1 MAAGGAGTPSSCPA
15 TAAPPL
21 ESLFQLLL
29 SNACAAAPQFQLPA
43 ATLGAFVSA
52 VKDHYVAANPYH
64 NFHHAVSVMHLVYMV
79 MHDEPAAT
87 EHLTP
92 VHRLAALLASLCHD
106 VGHRGKNNA
115 FESEVESDLALNYND
130 VSGPGSSP
138 SLASRGEQ
146 SLTRFPRAAVP
157 HSLPPGSSPS
167 LACATCGVRLLAR
180 ACSLPPPQPLSLTPT
195 SPASLTRSRL
205 LTYSHPSPTTSAHPP
220 TRPPPFLPP
229 RTNDS
234 AARPLIRPPS
244 RRCRCWRITTAR

>member
-1 MAAGGAGTPSSCPA
+1 VAAGGAGTPSSCSA

-21 ESLFQLLL
+21 ESLLQLLL

-43 ATLGAFVSA
+43 ATLGTFVSA

-130 VSGPGSSP
+130 VS
-138 SLASRGEQ
+138 
-146 SLTRFPRAAVP
+146 FPRAAVP
-157 HSLPPGSSPS
+157 HSLPPGRSPS

-180 ACSLPPPQPLSLTPT
+180 ACSLPPPQPLSITPT

-205 LTYSHPSPTTSAHPP
+205 LTYSHLSPTTSAHPP
-220 TRPPPFLPP
+220 PRPSPFLPP

-234 AARPLIRPPS
+234 AARPLTRPPS
-244 RRCRCWRITTAR
+244 RRCRCWRITTARLPSACSSATAATSCR